1 MTVRDL
7 LEKCTTPECT
17 VTIKDANELTVAIF
31 VEAYHTALSDTVL
44 GYSVTG
50 FSFDRSNR
58 MVILVSTT
66 PEPEPEPDPDPN
78 SGSETEEP

>member
-31 VEAYHTALSDTVL
+31 AEAYHTALSDTVL

-66 PEPEPEPDPDPN
+66 PEPDPDPN
-78 SGSETEEP
+78 QDQDQNTDSEP